1 MSHHRRNL
9 LMGDRKSAP
18 CRSTK
23 SQIRRKT
30 MAMNPYEMRWDFLR
44 EAQQRLENK
53 LEVDKEAWYQ
63 RKEMLENAGQ
73 VIDDPFPTYPTAAE
87 IHATAE
93 EMRSFVE
100 RSAV

>member
-1 MSHHRRNL
+1 ML
-9 LMGDRKSAP
+9 
-18 CRSTK
+18 TK

-73 VIDDPFPTYPTAAE
+73 VIEDPFPSYPTSDV

-93 EMRSFVE
+93 EMRAFVE
-100 RSAV
+100 RSSNG

>member
-1 MSHHRRNL
+1 
-9 LMGDRKSAP
+9 
-18 CRSTK
+18 
-23 SQIRRKT
+23 

-53 LEVDKEAWYQ
+53 LEVDKESWYQ

-73 VIDDPFPTYPTAAE
+73 IIEDPFPTYPTAAE

-100 RSAV
+100 RTAV

>member
-1 MSHHRRNL
+1 
-9 LMGDRKSAP
+9 
-18 CRSTK
+18 
-23 SQIRRKT
+23 

-53 LEVDKEAWYQ
+53 LEVDKEAWYR

-73 VIDDPFPTYPTAAE
+73 VIEDPFPTYPTAAE

-100 RSAV
+100 RTAV